1 VSKLALVQD
10 TLSQKDASVQLNK
23 LLIQKECACGVKL
36 KGKCCHAFSFFLF
49 LLTVACGVKLKGK
62 YPDLGV
68 CSKCNS
74 AAKKTAAVCAVCERG
89 LRGEC
94 APTASRS
101 KTQR

>member
-1 VSKLALVQD
+1 MSKLALVQD
-10 TLSQKDASVQLNK
+10 TLSQKDASVHLNK
-23 LLIQKECACGVKL
+23 LLIQKEC
-36 KGKCCHAFSFFLF
+36 
-49 LLTVACGVKLKGK
+49 ACGVKLKGK

>member
-1 VSKLALVQD
+1 MSKLALVQD
-10 TLSQKDASVQLNK
+10 TLSQKDAIAHLNK
-23 LLIQKECACGVKL
+23 LLIKKECACGVKL
-36 KGKCCHAFSFFLF
+36 KC
-49 LLTVACGVKLKGK
+49 K
-62 YPDLGV
+62 YTDLGV